1 MNDTLSPL
9 VSVVIPSYNHGRFLG
24 RALQS
29 VLDQTYTNSEVIVI
43 DNHSTDNT
51 DAVMASFADPRITY
65 LKLHNNGI
73 IAASRNAGLR
83 LAKGE
88 WIAFLDSDDY
98 WIRNKLEQCILN
110 CSNNDVIYH
119 RLMCYKALDSGYV
132 KEDGVL
138 DCRDITNNPHHNL
151 LKYGPSLTTSGIIV
165 KKNCLMALS
174 GFDESINIVGGEDY
188 DLWLRLA
195 GNNCKFKFIN
205 SYLGYY
211 LINGNHVTSAEKSLK
226 IITYLN
232 KKHFELF
239 LYGCP
244 DWAHKSMLASYIK
257 MQRYTE
263 AKNYGYKV
271 VSSLPFIRVINIFRL
286 LIRAVVLRR
295 VFSIRAIS

>member
-1 MNDTLSPL
+1 MNDTVSPL

-29 VLDQTYTNSEVIVI
+29 VLDQTYTNSEVIVV

-51 DAVMASFADPRITY
+51 DEVMASFADQRITY
-65 LKLHNNGI
+65 LKIHNNGI

-98 WIRNKLEQCILN
+98 WSRNKLEQCILN
-110 CSNNDVIYH
+110 RSNNDVIYH
-119 RLMCYKALDSGYV
+119 RLMCYKALDSGYF
-132 KEDGVL
+132 KEDGRL
-138 DCRDITNNPHHNL
+138 DCRDISNNPHHNL
-151 LKYGPSLTTSGIIV
+151 LKYGPSLTTSGILV
-165 KKNCLMALS
+165 KKNCLIALS
-174 GFDESINIVGGEDY
+174 GFDESVNIVGGEDY

-195 GNNCKFKFIN
+195 ENNYKFKFIN
-205 SYLGYY
+205 NYLGYY
-211 LINGNHVTSAEKSLK
+211 LVDGNHVTSAEKSLK

-232 KKHFELF
+232 KKHFELS
-239 LYGCP
+239 LYGFP
-244 DWAHKSMLASYIK
+244 DWALKSMLASYIK

-271 VSSLPFIRVINIFRL
+271 VSSLPFIRVVNIFRL
-286 LIRAVVLRR
+286 LMRAVVLRR
-295 VFSIRAIS
+295 FLKIRAIS